1 MVTAIV
7 LAAGSGSRMN
17 QKKEKQ
23 FLLLDGKPLLYYSL
37 KTFEASIVDEIIL
50 VTKEKDIEYCR
61 TEIVEK
67 YGFSKVKKIVPGG
80 KERYDSVQKGIKAS
94 DRRHKTVMI
103 HDAARPFV
111 TNRMILDSISAARRY
126 KACTVAVPVKD
137 TIKVVD
143 DYGFGEETPD
153 RSKLYQIQT
162 PQTFDR
168 EVITEAYSRL
178 RISGDKDITD
188 DTMIVERYLNQK
200 VKMVEGSYRNIK
212 VTTPEDMIFAE
223 AIIKGENNSYEKE

>member
-1 MVTAIV
+1 MVSAIV

-23 FLLLDGKPLLYYSL
+23 FLLLDGKPVLYYSL

-50 VTKEKDIEYCR
+50 VTKEKDIDYCR
-61 TEIVEK
+61 EEIVEK
-67 YGFSKVKKIVPGG
+67 YGFSKVRRIVSGG
-80 KERYDSVQKGIKAS
+80 KERYDSVQKGMRAADKRNNII
-94 DRRHKTVMI
+94 MI

-143 DYGFGEETPD
+143 EYEFGVETPD
-153 RSKLYQIQT
+153 RSTLYIIQT

-168 EVITEAYSRL
+168 KLLREAYDRL
-178 RISGDKDITD
+178 RISGEKDITD
-188 DTMIVERYLNQK
+188 DTMIVERYLDQR

-212 VTTPEDMIFAE
+212 ITTPEDMPVAE
-223 AIIKGENNSYEKE
+223 ALLSSL

>member
-1 MVTAIV
+1 MVSAIV

-23 FLLLDGKPLLYYSL
+23 FLLLDGKPVLYYSL

-50 VTKEKDIEYCR
+50 VTKEKDIDYCR
-61 TEIVEK
+61 EEIVEK
-67 YGFSKVKKIVPGG
+67 YGFSKVRRIVSGG
-80 KERYDSVQKGIKAS
+80 KERYDSVQKGMRAADKRNNII
-94 DRRHKTVMI
+94 MI

-143 DYGFGEETPD
+143 EYEFGVETPD
-153 RSKLYQIQT
+153 RSTLYIIQT

-168 EVITEAYSRL
+168 KLLREAYDRL

-188 DTMIVERYLNQK
+188 DTMIVERYLDQR
-200 VKMVEGSYRNIK
+200 VKMVEGSYKNIK
-212 VTTPEDMIFAE
+212 ITTPEDMPVAE
-223 AIIKGENNSYEKE
+223 ALLSSL

>member
-1 MVTAIV
+1 MVSAIV

-23 FLLLDGKPLLYYSL
+23 FLLLDGKPVLYYSL
-37 KTFEASIVDEIIL
+37 KTFEASIVAEIIL
-50 VTKEKDIEYCR
+50 VTKEKDIDYCR
-61 TEIVEK
+61 EEIVEK
-67 YGFSKVKKIVPGG
+67 YGFTKVKKIVSGG
-80 KERYDSVQKGIKAS
+80 KERYDSVQKGMKAA
-94 DRRHKTVMI
+94 DKRNNIIMI

-143 DYGFGEETPD
+143 EYEFGVETPD
-153 RSKLYQIQT
+153 RSTLYIIQT

-168 EVITEAYSRL
+168 KLLREAYDRL

-188 DTMIVERYLNQK
+188 DTMIVERYLDQR
-200 VKMVEGSYRNIK
+200 VKMVEGSYKNIK
-212 VTTPEDMIFAE
+212 ITTPEDMPVAE
-223 AIIKGENNSYEKE
+223 ALLSSL